1 MTRRLSSVSGI
12 KVTPEQLQSVAG
24 RLGAGSSQIE
34 ATLQQLASQVAP
46 LGSDWAGVAQA
57 NFVGLWEQWQRDGAG
72 LHQALTGISTLMR
85 QAGSSYEQ
93 TEQANA
99 RAFAR

>member
-1 MTRRLSSVSGI
+1 MSGI
-12 KVTPEQLQSVAG
+12 KVTPEQLGSVAG
-24 RLGAGSSQIE
+24 QLSAGSAQIE
-34 ATLQQLASQVAP
+34 ATLQRLSSQVAP

-57 NFVGLWEQWQRDGAG
+57 NFIGLWEQWQRDGAG

>member
-1 MTRRLSSVSGI
+1 MSGI

-24 RLGAGSSQIE
+24 QLGTGCSQIE

-46 LGSDWAGVAQA
+46 LGSDWAGMAQS
-57 NFVGLWEQWQRDGAG
+57 NFTGLWEQWQRDAAG

-85 QAGSSYEQ
+85 QAGASYEQ

>member
-1 MTRRLSSVSGI
+1 VSGI
-12 KVTPEQLQSVAG
+12 KVTPEQLESVAG
-24 RLGAGSSQIE
+24 QLGAGSAQIE
-34 ATLQQLASQVAP
+34 ATLQRLASQVAP
-46 LGSDWAGVAQA
+46 LGSDWAGIAQA
-57 NFVGLWEQWQRDGAG
+57 NFTGLWEQWQRDAAG
-72 LHQALTGISTLMR
+72 LHQALTGISALMR